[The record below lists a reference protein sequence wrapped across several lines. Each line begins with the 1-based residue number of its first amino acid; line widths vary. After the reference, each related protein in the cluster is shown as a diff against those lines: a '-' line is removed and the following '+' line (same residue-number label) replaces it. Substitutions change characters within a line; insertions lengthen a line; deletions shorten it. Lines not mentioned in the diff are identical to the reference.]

1 MKKRLL
7 TLLLALALAVS
18 LALPAAATQ
27 TPVEVSSAL
36 ELAQAMAAPV
46 PARGRFRSRAA
57 AAEPTRVVAFAPAL
71 ADGYGADRV
80 LHLAAWQEYVL
91 EFSDAAAAQRALAR
105 LRSDPDVTDCF
116 LDEAVTADDTL
127 AGLWD
132 ETASRSW
139 GGHEMGLTT
148 LRHQAD
154 VLLPAGRRATV
165 AVIDTGAEVSHP
177 LLAGRV
183 SARSYDFAD
192 NTADVTDV
200 NGHGTATAGLVADL
214 TPDEVDVMVLRVYGD
229 DNLSKPSRVL
239 TALEYALENG
249 ATVVNMSIGWP
260 NAIEKG
266 YSFLNNVL
274 AQAYA
279 AGVVVVA
286 AAGNLSQSNPT
297 ANADDVYPANQAQVL
312 TVSAVDRSRTFDD
325 TYSASGASVDLCA
338 PGTGVAVAALSGGMT
353 VRSGT
358 SFAAPHVAAAAA
370 CVQLTQPG
378 ATAARVRRTL
388 CDYAEDLGAP
398 GRDDQYGN
406 GFPVLTQCFH
416 DRLCPGRRFADM
428 PDADA
433 WSHAGLD
440 YCIAAG
446 LIHGMT
452 PVTVAP
458 QALATRAQVM
468 QLLWTAAGSPK
479 TTGPLPFTDVAPG
492 AWYYDAV
499 HWAYRTGL
507 VSGTSPTTF
516 TPDAA
521 ITRQDFTV
529 ILYAQAGR
537 PAMIGTALA
546 AFPDA
551 GQVAGYAYAA
561 LTWAVEQ
568 GLIGGVGTPSG
579 PQLAPRG
586 YATRAQVAKRFS
598 WATMTNKND
607 SKTRPRF
614 RSGNGG
620 GFAIISGPQPLQRAT
635 GAAGLVCPRLFLRR
649 RLLGHFDLDVLR
661 LDDLGVDGVQIRRGA
676 VLLSGGAQL
685 VHLRLQLGDARV
697 GVRHLLAELGE
708 EGVGRVAVVF
718 VVQAADL
725 GVRAL
730 DALEL
735 GVAVHGHARHARGVL
750 GAVAHGVG
758 SAGDLV
764 AHLVADDLVGG
775 IGHGLTGLAGRVDD
789 LVLQAVE
796 HVMIIFHG

>member
-18 LALPAAATQ
+18 LALPAAAAQ
-27 TPVEVSSAL
+27 MPVEVSSAL
-36 ELAQAMAAPV
+36 ELAQAMAEPV

-139 GGHEMGLTT
+139 GGPEMGLPP
-148 LRHQAD
+148 LRHRAD
-154 VLLPAGRRATV
+154 VLLPAGRRAAV
-165 AVIDTGAEVSHP
+165 AVIDPGAEVSHP

-200 NGHGTATAGLVADL
+200 NGHGTATAGLIADL

-266 YSFLNNVL
+266 YSFLNSVL

-286 AAGNLSQSNPT
+286 AAGNLSRSNPT

-458 QALATRAQVM
+458 QALATRAQVV
-468 QLLWTAAGSPK
+468 QLLWAAAGSPK

-586 YATRAQVAKRFS
+586 YATRAQVAKIL
-598 WATMTNKND
+598 MGYYDK
-607 SKTRPRF
+607 
-614 RSGNGG
+614 
-620 GFAIISGPQPLQRAT
+620 
-635 GAAGLVCPRLFLRR
+635 
-649 RLLGHFDLDVLR
+649 
-661 LDDLGVDGVQIRRGA
+661 
-676 VLLSGGAQL
+676 
-685 VHLRLQLGDARV
+685 
-697 GVRHLLAELGE
+697 
-708 EGVGRVAVVF
+708 
-718 VVQAADL
+718 
-725 GVRAL
+725 
-730 DALEL
+730 
-735 GVAVHGHARHARGVL
+735 
-750 GAVAHGVG
+750 
-758 SAGDLV
+758 
-764 AHLVADDLVGG
+764 
-775 IGHGLTGLAGRVDD
+775 
-789 LVLQAVE
+789 
-796 HVMIIFHG
+796 

>member
-18 LALPAAATQ
+18 LALPAAAAQ

-36 ELAQAMAAPV
+36 ELAQAMAEPV
-46 PARGRFRSRAA
+46 SARGRFRSRAA

-127 AGLWD
+127 VGLWD

-266 YSFLNNVL
+266 YSFLNSVL

-286 AAGNLSQSNPT
+286 AA
-297 ANADDVYPANQAQVL
+297 
-312 TVSAVDRSRTFDD
+312 
-325 TYSASGASVDLCA
+325 
-338 PGTGVAVAALSGGMT
+338 GTGVAVAALSGGMT

-370 CVQLTQPG
+370 CVQLAQPG

-446 LIHGMT
+446 LMHGMT

-458 QALATRAQVM
+458 EALATRAQVV
-468 QLLWTAAGSPK
+468 QLLWAAAGSPK

-586 YATRAQVAKRFS
+586 YATRAQVAKIL
-598 WATMTNKND
+598 MGYYDK
-607 SKTRPRF
+607 
-614 RSGNGG
+614 
-620 GFAIISGPQPLQRAT
+620 
-635 GAAGLVCPRLFLRR
+635 
-649 RLLGHFDLDVLR
+649 
-661 LDDLGVDGVQIRRGA
+661 
-676 VLLSGGAQL
+676 
-685 VHLRLQLGDARV
+685 
-697 GVRHLLAELGE
+697 
-708 EGVGRVAVVF
+708 
-718 VVQAADL
+718 
-725 GVRAL
+725 
-730 DALEL
+730 
-735 GVAVHGHARHARGVL
+735 
-750 GAVAHGVG
+750 
-758 SAGDLV
+758 
-764 AHLVADDLVGG
+764 
-775 IGHGLTGLAGRVDD
+775 
-789 LVLQAVE
+789 
-796 HVMIIFHG
+796 

>member
-1 MKKRLL
+1 
-7 TLLLALALAVS
+7 
-18 LALPAAATQ
+18 
-27 TPVEVSSAL
+27 
-36 ELAQAMAAPV
+36 
-46 PARGRFRSRAA
+46 
-57 AAEPTRVVAFAPAL
+57 
-71 ADGYGADRV
+71 
-80 LHLAAWQEYVL
+80 
-91 EFSDAAAAQRALAR
+91 
-105 LRSDPDVTDCF
+105 
-116 LDEAVTADDTL
+116 
-127 AGLWD
+127 
-132 ETASRSW
+132 
-139 GGHEMGLTT
+139 
-148 LRHQAD
+148 
-154 VLLPAGRRATV
+154 
-165 AVIDTGAEVSHP
+165 
-177 LLAGRV
+177 
-183 SARSYDFAD
+183 
-192 NTADVTDV
+192 
-200 NGHGTATAGLVADL
+200 
-214 TPDEVDVMVLRVYGD
+214 MVLRVYGD

-266 YSFLNNVL
+266 YSFLNSVL

-370 CVQLTQPG
+370 CVQLAQPG

-446 LIHGMT
+446 LMHGMT

-458 QALATRAQVM
+458 QALATRAQVV

-586 YATRAQVAKRFS
+586 YATRAQVAKIL
-598 WATMTNKND
+598 MGYYDK
-607 SKTRPRF
+607 
-614 RSGNGG
+614 
-620 GFAIISGPQPLQRAT
+620 
-635 GAAGLVCPRLFLRR
+635 
-649 RLLGHFDLDVLR
+649 
-661 LDDLGVDGVQIRRGA
+661 
-676 VLLSGGAQL
+676 
-685 VHLRLQLGDARV
+685 
-697 GVRHLLAELGE
+697 
-708 EGVGRVAVVF
+708 
-718 VVQAADL
+718 
-725 GVRAL
+725 
-730 DALEL
+730 
-735 GVAVHGHARHARGVL
+735 
-750 GAVAHGVG
+750 
-758 SAGDLV
+758 
-764 AHLVADDLVGG
+764 
-775 IGHGLTGLAGRVDD
+775 
-789 LVLQAVE
+789 
-796 HVMIIFHG
+796 

>member
-18 LALPAAATQ
+18 LALPAAAAQ

-36 ELAQAMAAPV
+36 ELAQAMAEPV

-266 YSFLNNVL
+266 YSFLNSVL

-286 AAGNLSQSNPT
+286 AAGNLSRSNPT

-312 TVSAVDRSRTFDD
+312 TVSAVDRRRTFDD

-338 PGTGVAVAALSGGMT
+338 PGTGVAVAALSGGLRAARAAGRYGRARAPDALRLCRGSRCARPRRS
-353 VRSGT
+353 VRQRVSGAHAVLPRPAV
-358 SFAAPHVAAAAA
+358 SGAALCGHAGRGRLVARRAGLLHRGGTDARHDARHRRAAGACHPRAGRAAA
-370 CVQLTQPG
+370 L
-378 ATAARVRRTL
+378 
-388 CDYAEDLGAP
+388 
-398 GRDDQYGN
+398 
-406 GFPVLTQCFH
+406 
-416 DRLCPGRRFADM
+416 
-428 PDADA
+428 
-433 WSHAGLD
+433 
-440 YCIAAG
+440 
-446 LIHGMT
+446 
-452 PVTVAP
+452 
-458 QALATRAQVM
+458 
-468 QLLWTAAGSPK
+468 
-479 TTGPLPFTDVAPG
+479 
-492 AWYYDAV
+492 
-499 HWAYRTGL
+499 
-507 VSGTSPTTF
+507 
-516 TPDAA
+516 
-521 ITRQDFTV
+521 
-529 ILYAQAGR
+529 
-537 PAMIGTALA
+537 
-546 AFPDA
+546 
-551 GQVAGYAYAA
+551 
-561 LTWAVEQ
+561 
-568 GLIGGVGTPSG
+568 
-579 PQLAPRG
+579 
-586 YATRAQVAKRFS
+586 
-598 WATMTNKND
+598 
-607 SKTRPRF
+607 
-614 RSGNGG
+614 GG
-620 GFAIISGPQPLQRAT
+620 GGQPEN
-635 GAAGLVCPRLFLRR
+635 
-649 RLLGHFDLDVLR
+649 H
-661 LDDLGVDGVQIRRGA
+661 
-676 VLLSGGAQL
+676 
-685 VHLRLQLGDARV
+685 
-697 GVRHLLAELGE
+697 RHA
-708 EGVGRVAVVF
+708 
-718 VVQAADL
+718 
-725 GVRAL
+725 
-730 DALEL
+730 
-735 GVAVHGHARHARGVL
+735 AVHGCGARRVVL
-750 GAVAHGVG
+750 
-758 SAGDLV
+758 
-764 AHLVADDLVGG
+764 
-775 IGHGLTGLAGRVDD
+775 
-789 LVLQAVE
+789 
-796 HVMIIFHG
+796 

>member
-18 LALPAAATQ
+18 LALPAAAAQ

-36 ELAQAMAAPV
+36 ELAQAMAAPA
-46 PARGRFRSRAA
+46 PTRSLFRARAA

-165 AVIDTGAEVSHP
+165 AVIETGAEVSHP

-266 YSFLNNVL
+266 YSFLNSVL

-279 AGVVVVA
+279 AGVVVA
-286 AAGNLSQSNPT
+286 AAGNLSRSNPT

-458 QALATRAQVM
+458 QALATRAQVV
-468 QLLWTAAGSPK
+468 QLLWAAAGSPK

-561 LTWAVEQ
+561 LTSAASARR
-568 GLIGGVGTPSG
+568 PARSSRRAAM
-579 PQLAPRG
+579 PPAPRSQ
-586 YATRAQVAKRFS
+586 RSS

-607 SKTRPRF
+607 SKTPPPLPVRKRGRGLLLSAGRSPSNERPAQRGSF
-614 RSGNGG
+614 AHAYSSGAGSSVTSTSMSSGSTTSVSTVCRSGAGRYS
-620 GFAIISGPQPLQRAT
+620 FAAARSSSICASSSAT
-635 GAAGLVCPRLFLRR
+635 
-649 RLLGHFDLDVLR
+649 
-661 LDDLGVDGVQIRRGA
+661 
-676 VLLSGGAQL
+676 
-685 VHLRLQLGDARV
+685 
-697 GVRHLLAELGE
+697 
-708 EGVGRVAVVF
+708 
-718 VVQAADL
+718 
-725 GVRAL
+725 RAL
-730 DALEL
+730 AS
-735 GVAVHGHARHARGVL
+735 VTCWQSSARKASAVSR
-750 GAVAHGVG
+750 
-758 SAGDLV
+758 
-764 AHLVADDLVGG
+764 
-775 IGHGLTGLAGRVDD
+775 
-789 LVLQAVE
+789 
-796 HVMIIFHG
+796 

>member
-1 MKKRLL
+1 MKNNSTFRR
-7 TLLLALALAVS
+7 ALAV
-18 LALPAAATQ
+18 LLAAAMTFALTGCSVRELHIGQ
-27 TPVEVSSAL
+27 VEVNTGAGT
-36 ELAQAMAAPV
+36 AWIT
-46 PARGRFRSRAA
+46 PARGVDKFDIPATDFSAGADGSVTYTGTAYRVLQGIDVSTFQQDIDWQAVADSGIAFAVIRAGYRGYGKGGIVEDDRFRQNVAGACAAGLRVGLYFFSQAVTPEEAAEEAQWLVDAARDYKIDMPLVFDWENIDQSTVAAGDTVRTAEMTGEDVTACAA
-57 AAEPTRVVAFAPAL
+57 AFCETVTAA
-71 ADGYGADRV
+71 GY
-80 LHLAAWQEYVL
+80 
-91 EFSDAAAAQRALAR
+91 DAAVYGNRWQGYYDYDFAQLKDYAFWVSA
-105 LRSDPDVTDCF
+105 PG
-116 LDEAVTADDTL
+116 TADDTL

-200 NGHGTATAGLVADL
+200 NGHGTATAGLIADL

-266 YSFLNNVL
+266 YSFLNSVL

-286 AAGNLSQSNPT
+286 AAGNLSRSNPT

-370 CVQLTQPG
+370 CVQLAQPG

-446 LIHGMT
+446 LMHGMT

-458 QALATRAQVM
+458 EALATRAQVV
-468 QLLWTAAGSPK
+468 QLLWAAAGSPK

-568 GLIGGVGTPSG
+568 GLIGGVGTQSG

-586 YATRAQVAKRFS
+586 YATRAQVAKIL
-598 WATMTNKND
+598 MGYYDK
-607 SKTRPRF
+607 
-614 RSGNGG
+614 
-620 GFAIISGPQPLQRAT
+620 
-635 GAAGLVCPRLFLRR
+635 
-649 RLLGHFDLDVLR
+649 
-661 LDDLGVDGVQIRRGA
+661 
-676 VLLSGGAQL
+676 
-685 VHLRLQLGDARV
+685 
-697 GVRHLLAELGE
+697 
-708 EGVGRVAVVF
+708 
-718 VVQAADL
+718 
-725 GVRAL
+725 
-730 DALEL
+730 
-735 GVAVHGHARHARGVL
+735 
-750 GAVAHGVG
+750 
-758 SAGDLV
+758 
-764 AHLVADDLVGG
+764 
-775 IGHGLTGLAGRVDD
+775 
-789 LVLQAVE
+789 
-796 HVMIIFHG
+796 